1 LLSIESHIQTSVKK
15 EWVKQ
20 CVYTFALEA
29 DPTAIDGLAHTLSRA
44 KRAVSL
50 HCPQLLLLIIM
61 TKFTFL
67 ISKKKCL
74 FCACLFVSLHY
85 F

>member
-1 LLSIESHIQTSVKK
+1 MWCLVQEHFHAHLLLSIESHIQTSVKK

-50 HCPQLLLLIIM
+50 HCPQQRVYLLSLLPE
-61 TKFTFL
+61 F
-67 ISKKKCL
+67 
-74 FCACLFVSLHY
+74 Y
-85 F
+85 QN